1 MENTGIAKVSPH
13 GSAVIAPDA
22 GAAMILRPAMSRW
35 TDEELR
41 ELVTLWPTNSASQIA
56 KQLRRR
62 RSAICR
68 KAERLWQEGLL
79 PHNPA
84 QDFDVYPSKR
94 RPAESMP

>member
-1 MENTGIAKVSPH
+1 MA
-13 GSAVIAPDA
+13 
-22 GAAMILRPAMSRW
+22 RW

-56 KQLRRR
+56 KQLHRR

-68 KAERLWQEGLL
+68 KAERLCRDGLL

-84 QDFDVYPSKR
+84 QDFDVFPSKR
-94 RPAESMP
+94 RPPELAP